1 MSNEIQY
8 VRSRLNEKAKL
19 QQAHKQ
25 LLKLLILS
33 SGLLFAT
40 LLGIGLVLVMPEIE
54 IPKIFYTGTVI
65 ILLSSVSLEATKRA
79 IAGDELQRAVYLLVI
94 TLGLGVAFGVMQL
107 IGWSYLLEADT
118 LGRNILLPFSAIH
131 FLHLVVGLI
140 FLLVVFFRLNDFQI
154 HSRAML
160 FATNVI
166 YFWHFL
172 GLIWLVFIG
181 VIA

>member
-1 MSNEIQY
+1 MSNDIQF

-19 QQAHKQ
+19 QRAQKQ
-25 LLKLLILS
+25 LLKLVILS

-40 LLGIGLVLVMPEIE
+40 LLFVGLVVMMPDIE
-54 IPKIFYTGTVI
+54 IPKIFYVGTAFI
-65 ILLSSVSLEATKRA
+65 ILSSASLEATKRA
-79 IAGDELQRAVYLLVI
+79 IAGDELQKAVYLLVI
-94 TLGLGVAFGVMQL
+94 SLGLGVAFGAMQL
-107 IGWSYLLEADT
+107 IGWSYLLDADT

-140 FLLVVFFRLNDFQI
+140 FLMVVFFRLNDFQI
-154 HSRAML
+154 HSMAML
-160 FATNVI
+160 FATNVF